1 MRLMAGSGRRCV
13 PAGRVRGLLVCTAAL
28 LLASCIPVRAPEAGA
43 AGRSVTVYRDDWGV
57 PHVYA
62 EREEDGFYGLGY
74 AQAEDQLEPLLGAV
88 YWARGRRAELEG
100 EAHLAGDIERR
111 RWRHAEEGTAALE
124 RLGPQVGANYDAFV
138 DGMKRFMA
146 DHPERVPAWAPTLD
160 SATFLTIIR
169 AVFWS
174 GYAGVLGPAECR
186 EEGGELQARNFS
198 PDEGRMT
205 GASNGWSVAPA
216 RTASG
221 ATIVL
226 ADPHL
231 EMQSPAYYEYRM
243 HAGALHSSGFALG
256 PLLWQANNEHVAWA
270 MTTGN
275 PDMWDCYVVD
285 VDSDQPNR
293 YRYDGEWRQIEQ
305 IEEVFRVR
313 GGETVTHTFEY
324 IRHNGVLSPVVDRR
338 DGRIWVVSAS
348 QMHDTGLLDNE
359 IRQMN
364 LARSVFDLQR
374 AMRTLGMFPQNL
386 VTGDSAGHIWYLRA
400 GKTPIR
406 PQGYD
411 WKGPVPGNDSATAWQ
426 GFYPLEEMLQILNP
440 PQRYLQNN
448 NVAPDAMFGSD
459 NLDATAYDP
468 GLFNDEPGRATTR
481 GLRTIEV
488 LSSTDSF
495 SVEDAFALAFDEVW
509 ITAAPW
515 LDALRYALE
524 QQPGWLARHE
534 GAVGGLVRRM
544 LEFDGVASADS
555 SAALNFYYWRAGMN
569 DVLARPEFAG
579 LRSLPWAREQFTPGF
594 GAAIL
599 EQAVRAAERMED
611 ELGGTDIALGDVF
624 RIGRAERSWPL
635 GGETINA
642 EGGTACLAEVSPLCD
657 RTLRAFASGPV
668 DEHGQRRAYRGSNSI
683 RLVEF
688 TDPLRAWSLHVYG
701 QSNDPDSPHYDDQAR
716 LLSERKL
723 KPAYFHRED
732 LENHVESRLEL
743 VIPR

>member
-1 MRLMAGSGRRCV
+1 
-13 PAGRVRGLLVCTAAL
+13 
-28 LLASCIPVRAPEAGA
+28 
-43 AGRSVTVYRDDWGV
+43 
-57 PHVYA
+57 
-62 EREEDGFYGLGY
+62 
-74 AQAEDQLEPLLGAV
+74 
-88 YWARGRRAELEG
+88 
-100 EAHLAGDIERR
+100 
-111 RWRHAEEGTAALE
+111 
-124 RLGPQVGANYDAFV
+124 
-138 DGMKRFMA
+138 
-146 DHPERVPAWAPTLD
+146 
-160 SATFLTIIR
+160 
-169 AVFWS
+169 
-174 GYAGVLGPAECR
+174 
-186 EEGGELQARNFS
+186 
-198 PDEGRMT
+198 MT
-205 GASNGWSVAPA
+205 GASNGWAVAPS
-216 RTASG
+216 RTANG
-221 ATIVL
+221 ATILL

-285 VDSDQPNR
+285 VDPDQPNR
-293 YRYDGEWRQIEQ
+293 FRFDDEWMEIEQ
-305 IEEVFRVR
+305 VEEVFHVR

-324 IRHNGVLSPVVDRR
+324 TRHNGVMSPVVDRG
-338 DGRIWVVSAS
+338 DGRIWIVSAS

-364 LARSVFDLQR
+364 LARSVFELQA

-386 VTGDSAGHIWYLRA
+386 VTGDSAGNLWYLRA

-406 PQGYD
+406 PRGYD
-411 WKGPVPGNDSATAWQ
+411 WKRPVPGNGAATAWQ
-426 GFYPLEEMLQILNP
+426 GFYPLEEMIQILNP

-448 NVAPDAMFGSD
+448 NVAPDAMFGTG

-481 GLRTIEV
+481 GLRAIEV

-509 ITAAPW
+509 ITAADW

-534 GAVGGLVRRM
+534 GAAAELVRRI

-555 SAALNFYYWRAGMN
+555 SAALKFYYWRAGMH
-569 DVLARPEFAG
+569 DVLARPEFAD
-579 LRSLPWAREQFTPGF
+579 LRHLPWERQLFTPQF

-599 EQAVRAAERMED
+599 EQAVLAAERMED
-611 ELGGTDIALGDVF
+611 ELGGTDVALGDVF
-624 RIGRAERSWPL
+624 RIGRGERSWPL
-635 GGETINA
+635 GGETIGA
-642 EGGTACLAEVSPLCD
+642 EGEPACLADVSPLCD
-657 RTLRAFASGPV
+657 RTLRAFASGPA
-668 DEHGQRRAYRGSNSI
+668 DERGQRRAHRGSNSI

-688 TDPLRAWSLHVYG
+688 SDPLRSWSLHAYG

-716 LLSERKL
+716 LLSERIL
-723 KPAYFHRED
+723 KPTYFDRAE
-732 LENHVESRLEL
+732 LEENITSRVEL